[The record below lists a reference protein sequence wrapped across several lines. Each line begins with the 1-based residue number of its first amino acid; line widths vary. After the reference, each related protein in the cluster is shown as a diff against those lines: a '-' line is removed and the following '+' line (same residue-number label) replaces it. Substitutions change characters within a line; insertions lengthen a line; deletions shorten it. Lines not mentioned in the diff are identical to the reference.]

1 MFKRIVSFILLSV
14 MLISPSVTT
23 TSYAESS
30 FSDVKSSDWFAPYVE
45 QAKENNIIGG
55 YPDGTFRPQGTVTYA
70 EFLVMAMQ
78 GERSDKPSASTHWGA
93 PYYTYAIE
101 HRIFTADQISIDDLN
116 KSIPRKDMAIIMA
129 GVLKENNLGIKEPYP
144 WAAILYK
151 DIHSYNDWNSF
162 DRQIALCSFYG
173 CLSGYEDKTFRPYGN
188 LTRAEAATAMVAL
201 LKAVDESK
209 YMTLYADT
217 PLPRPTDRTTLM
229 NYMENYRPGID
240 YRYNGEMSPS
250 VEDDPRMCANFTS
263 DPTLMHA
270 EAFVDPEIKDW
281 ALKVLNSVRFTVNK
295 NNIVSVTFNSV
306 TPPANVS
313 LTDIS
318 IDVDKDISLYSYN
331 SNMRNFN
338 TGIFGTP
345 NAYSGNELNGKT
357 ISEIQLPYLYSI
369 GVSVSVMYNWDWEAL
384 RQGSTSFERCMFSY
398 YYDLR
403 SDLISFHCIAD
414 GVFSVNHTGG
424 FELKPN
430 YFAES
435 LSYGVPDEVFAGLL
449 Q

>member
-129 GVLKENNLGIKEPYP
+129 GVLKDNNLGIKEPYP

-151 DIHSYNDWNSF
+151 DIHRYSDWESF

-188 LTRAEAATAMVAL
+188 LTRAEAAAAMVAL

-209 YMTLYADT
+209 DMTLYADT
-217 PLPRPTDRTTLM
+217 PLPRPTNRTTLM
-229 NYMENYRPGID
+229 NYMENYRPGVD
-240 YRYNGEMSPS
+240 YRFNGEMSKS
-250 VEDDPRMCANFTS
+250 VSDDVRQGPYFWA

-270 EAFVDPEIKDW
+270 ERFADPTI
-281 ALKVLNSVRFTVNK
+281 LKWSQDVLNNVRFTLK
-295 NNIVSVTFNSV
+295 NNQVCVVYELPKKISTIKSYEMFVNVDNDNPSSGTYLI
-306 TPPANVS
+306 TPFWESKETLPSGAPISDIQFPYLKKISVS
-313 LTDIS
+313 LVVYYNQADES
-318 IDVDKDISLYSYN
+318 IVVD
-331 SNMRNFN
+331 
-338 TGIFGTP
+338 G
-345 NAYSGNELNGKT
+345 NAYHKGETLRLTYLFDCASQVASLRCQASG
-357 ISEIQLPYLYSI
+357 SLPYKH
-369 GVSVSVMYNWDWEAL
+369 E
-384 RQGSTSFERCMFSY
+384 
-398 YYDLR
+398 
-403 SDLISFHCIAD
+403 
-414 GVFSVNHTGG
+414 GG
-424 FELKPN
+424 FVVNREYIAN
-430 YFAES
+430 STCYDVS
-435 LSYGVPDEVFAGLL
+435 DEVFAKLL
-449 Q
+449 NQ